1 MIYGNWVAIHKAFVK
16 YLPNDRPYTELEAMF
31 CLSVDSDNENHVSI
45 SGYSA
50 LWKWSRSKVRKFLS
64 DMELSIYYPES
75 TDKKQNQKGQIEGQ
89 IRDRSGTDQRQI
101 RFIIDKAL
109 YGVKDR
115 SGTDQRQIRDRSK
128 DTTID
133 PIDPDPNPDPKDNIN
148 GINLEFCPDNN
159 DIEKCIDFIINLSN
173 RLFTR
178 DGYEIDLKDFN
189 ARNMIGLR
197 IAEQGFDVVKSAVEH
212 SVSAYYGSKKM
223 YKMCHWEKLFRDT
236 TIRDLY
242 TQSKLSPPM
251 EESSGN
257 TIADRMTKQS
267 DLTSQAT
274 REII

>member
-1 MIYGNWVAIHKAFVK
+1 
-16 YLPNDRPYTELEAMF
+16 
-31 CLSVDSDNENHVSI
+31 
-45 SGYSA
+45 
-50 LWKWSRSKVRKFLS
+50 
-64 DMELSIYYPES
+64 
-75 TDKKQNQKGQIEGQ
+75 
-89 IRDRSGTDQRQI
+89 
-101 RFIIDKAL
+101 
-109 YGVKDR
+109 
-115 SGTDQRQIRDRSK
+115 
-128 DTTID
+128 
-133 PIDPDPNPDPKDNIN
+133 
-148 GINLEFCPDNN
+148 
-159 DIEKCIDFIINLSN
+159 
-173 RLFTR
+173 
-178 DGYEIDLKDFN
+178 
-189 ARNMIGLR
+189 MIGLR